1 MGIEILNLQTIKTLI
16 GLITVISIQEWLESR
31 KNESSAAEHLKVV
44 HPYDW
49 TFTTDYS
56 GMFTHLFLL

>member
-1 MGIEILNLQTIKTLI
+1 M
-16 GLITVISIQEWLESR
+16 ISIQEWLESR

-56 GMFTHLFLL
+56 GMFTQLFLF